1 MAPSG
6 EPGGEDLHKRALENH
21 RKETVGFLILAK
33 SILSDNAYKDLI
45 KTSQEIVKRSSCTED
60 GTTAKKCEEI
70 LLEVFAGQTHVLK
83 GFHHF
88 LAGRDPFHDQDS
100 QQSLEHALSFLAK
113 VKESPCI
120 SDEDYNDLIATLTQ
134 FIVTKIVGVEDV
146 YRKALLVFQWFLP
159 NNDLEGQLISQS
171 FVFVGNESH
180 ASVPRIHTN
189 L

>member
-1 MAPSG
+1 M
-6 EPGGEDLHKRALENH
+6 
-21 RKETVGFLILAK
+21 
-33 SILSDNAYKDLI
+33 
-45 KTSQEIVKRSSCTED
+45 
-60 GTTAKKCEEI
+60 
-70 LLEVFAGQTHVLK
+70 FAGQTHVLK

-113 VKESPCI
+113 VKVIYTVAPFLGSCLVLLFSLMLPFCLQESPCI

-134 FIVTKIVGVEDV
+134 FIVTKTVGVEDV
-146 YRKALLVFQWFLP
+146 YRKVLLVIQWFLP

-180 ASVPRIHTN
+180 ASVPRVHTN